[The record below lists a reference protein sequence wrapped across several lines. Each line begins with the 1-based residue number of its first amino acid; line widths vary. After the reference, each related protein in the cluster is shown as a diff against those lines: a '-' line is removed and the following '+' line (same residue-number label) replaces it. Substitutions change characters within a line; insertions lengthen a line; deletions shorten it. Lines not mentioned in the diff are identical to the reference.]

1 MDSVTLA
8 QPRPVRNFAAMPP
21 YDQITDGSHSSSLYD
36 DNNNHN
42 NNDDDDDDGGAP
54 HKSQSIVSL
63 TSSALS
69 GIFGSNLID
78 PSRAPTPD
86 VLAPSISPASAIL
99 YGNDVA
105 RRRRN
110 EGASQSM
117 VNGSSRI
124 KTANPKSGTLLYS
137 PVSDATSDRALTST
151 ASGRLSVLVK
161 ISLLF
166 SFGVAY
172 GHLVTQLQ
180 DNHYVTPTTLNI
192 DPTGSFTLTWGVLGI
207 LLGTLLPFVDSIS
220 PAILGPKS
228 SSSTG
233 SSMFAWNT
241 IVRAVGIFIG
251 VSYGIRRLPWASTLQ
266 GALVLAFLNP
276 ILWFA
281 LDTSAN
287 GFILS
292 SLTAILGTGVFAWA
306 YPSHFPDAMGWT
318 EDYIS
323 VATWIASIFFCSS
336 ICFGTIGR
344 KLLGKALPDAAG

>member
-1 MDSVTLA
+1 MDSDSLA
-8 QPRPVRNFAAMPP
+8 QPRPVRNFASIP
-21 YDQITDGSHSSSLYD
+21 QSNQVTQSSSFYD
-36 DNNNHN
+36 EDN
-42 NNDDDDDDGGAP
+42 DSEGAP

-63 TSSALS
+63 TSSALA
-69 GIFGSNLID
+69 GIFGSTLID

-86 VLAPSISPASAIL
+86 LLNVSTAPSSANL
-99 YGNDVA
+99 YGDGLA
-105 RRRRN
+105 RLRRN
-110 EGASQSM
+110 EAVGPSH
-117 VNGSSRI
+117 VSSRS
-124 KTANPKSGTLLYS
+124 KASNLKQSARWQS
-137 PVSDATSDRALTST
+137 ATSESMSDRPLTSS
-151 ASGRLSVLVK
+151 ASGRLSMLVK

-180 DNHYVTPTTLNI
+180 DNHYVTQTTLNI
-192 DPTGSFTLTWGVLGI
+192 DPTGNFALTWGVLGVF
-207 LLGTLLPFVDSIS
+207 LGALLPFVDSIS
-220 PAILGPKS
+220 PAILGPKK

-233 SSMFAWNT
+233 SSMFAWNP

-251 VSYGIRRLPWASTLQ
+251 VSYGIRRLPWTSTLQ
-266 GALVLAFLNP
+266 GAVVLAFLNP

-306 YPSHFPDAMGWT
+306 YPSHFPDSTGWT

-344 KLLGKALPDAAG
+344 KLLGKKLSEMPS

>member
-1 MDSVTLA
+1 MDSATLA
-8 QPRPVRNFAAMPP
+8 QPRPVRNFASIPP
-21 YDQITDGSHSSSLYD
+21 SNQVTPSTHSSSFYD
-36 DNNNHN
+36 EDNEI
-42 NNDDDDDDGGAP
+42 GGAP

-63 TSSALS
+63 TTSALA

-86 VLAPSISPASAIL
+86 ITNASTSPSSANL
-99 YGNDVA
+99 YGDGLA
-105 RRRRN
+105 RLRRN
-110 EGASQSM
+110 EA
-117 VNGSSRI
+117 VGSSRM
-124 KTANPKSGTLLYS
+124 N
-137 PVSDATSDRALTST
+137 VSYRNKASNFKQGSRWQSAAGESLSDRPLTSS
-151 ASGRLSVLVK
+151 ASGRLSILVK

-180 DNHYVTPTTLNI
+180 DNHYVTQTTLNI
-192 DPTGSFTLTWGVLGI
+192 DPTGNFALTWGVLGVF
-207 LLGTLLPFVDSIS
+207 LGALLPFVDSVS
-220 PAILGPKS
+220 PAILGPKK

-233 SSMFAWNT
+233 SSMFAWNP
-241 IVRAVGIFIG
+241 IVRAVGVFIG
-251 VSYGIRRLPWASTLQ
+251 VSYGIRRLPWTSTLQ
-266 GALVLAFLNP
+266 GAVVLAFLNP

-306 YPSHFPDAMGWT
+306 YPSHFPDSTGWT

-344 KLLGKALPDAAG
+344 KLLGKKLSDDPS

>member
-1 MDSVTLA
+1 MDSATLA
-8 QPRPVRNFAAMPP
+8 SPRPVRNFALIPP
-21 YDQITDGSHSSSLYD
+21 SDQVTQVSHSSSLYD
-36 DNNNHN
+36 DD
-42 NNDDDDDDGGAP
+42 NDDCGGAP
-54 HKSQSIVSL
+54 HKSQSIVTL
-63 TSSALS
+63 TSSALA

-86 VLAPSISPASAIL
+86 LLSSSISPSSSNL
-99 YGNDVA
+99 YGDGLT
-105 RRRRN
+105 RLRRN
-110 EGASQSM
+110 EAAGQPKITETSSSQTS
-117 VNGSSRI
+117 NLKPGDRW
-124 KTANPKSGTLLYS
+124 YS
-137 PVSDATSDRALTST
+137 PADRPLSST
-151 ASGRLSVLVK
+151 ASGRLSVFVK

-180 DNHYVTPTTLNI
+180 DNHHVTPTTLNI
-192 DPTGSFTLTWGVLGI
+192 DPTGSFALTWGVLGV
-207 LLGTLLPFVDSIS
+207 LLGALLPFVDSIS
-220 PAILGPKS
+220 PAILGPKKS
-228 SSSTG
+228 SSSG
-233 SSMFAWNT
+233 SSMFAWNP
-241 IVRAVGIFIG
+241 IVRAVGVFIG

-266 GALVLAFLNP
+266 GAVVLAFLNP

-306 YPSHFPDAMGWT
+306 YPSHFPDTIGWT

-336 ICFGTIGR
+336 VCFGTIGR
-344 KLLGKALPDAAG
+344 KLLGKKLSDTSS

>member
-1 MDSVTLA
+1 MDSATLA
-8 QPRPVRNFAAMPP
+8 NPRPVRNFASIPP
-21 YDQITDGSHSSSLYD
+21 SDQVTQGSHSSSLYD
-36 DNNNHN
+36 DDM
-42 NNDDDDDDGGAP
+42 DDCGGAP
-54 HKSQSIVSL
+54 HKSQSIVTL
-63 TSSALS
+63 TSSALA

-86 VLAPSISPASAIL
+86 MLSQSISPSSSNL
-99 YGNDVA
+99 YGDGLT
-105 RRRRN
+105 RLRRN
-110 EGASQSM
+110 EAVGQPTIH
-117 VNGSSRI
+117 GSSRS
-124 KTANPKSGTLLYS
+124 KASNLKPGDRWYS
-137 PVSDATSDRALTST
+137 PAGETISDRPLSST
-151 ASGRLSVLVK
+151 ASGRLIVFVK

-192 DPTGSFTLTWGVLGI
+192 DPTGSFALTWGVLGV
-207 LLGTLLPFVDSIS
+207 LLGALLPFVDSIS
-220 PAILGPKS
+220 PEILGPKKS
-228 SSSTG
+228 SSSG
-233 SSMFAWNT
+233 SSMFAWNP
-241 IVRAVGIFIG
+241 IVRAVGVFIG

-266 GALVLAFLNP
+266 GAVVLAFLNP

-306 YPSHFPDAMGWT
+306 YPSHFPDTIGWT

-336 ICFGTIGR
+336 VCFGTIGR
-344 KLLGKALPDAAG
+344 KLLGKKLSETSS